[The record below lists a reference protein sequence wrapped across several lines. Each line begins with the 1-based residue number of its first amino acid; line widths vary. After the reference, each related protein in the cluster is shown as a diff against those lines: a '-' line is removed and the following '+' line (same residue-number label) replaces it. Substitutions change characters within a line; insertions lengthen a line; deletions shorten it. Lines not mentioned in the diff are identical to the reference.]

1 MTDYVKYIDEYN
13 IEYPPINDE
22 ERGIINYNLNIP
34 LLIEDGYKPLITNP
48 PEPSIRKNYIKY
60 AEHEN
65 NIEEI
70 VVFIETQEEAEE
82 RIARLKKGQ
91 KTYEIN
97 QKIEELEKMVTDEI
111 LFNHEENVEVYREVI
126 QGLKDT
132 RDAL

>member
-1 MTDYVKYIDEYN
+1 MQYVKFISNTEVQ
-13 IEYPPINDE
+13 EPPQNKDN
-22 ERGIINYNLNIP
+22 IINYNLNID
-34 LLIEDGYKPLITNP
+34 LLIRDGYKPLIPAEYPGDQEIRMYHIEYQNNP
-48 PEPSIRKNYIKY
+48 DDI
-60 AEHEN
+60 AE
-65 NIEEI
+65 II
-70 VVFIETQEEAEE
+70 VFDETQEEAEE
-82 RIARLKKGQ
+82 RVARLKKEQ